1 MFRTPSDEIP
11 REMSLRLTA
20 IRETFEEAGI
30 LILKKNGRLIKSEE
44 LPNLEEFKRWRQ
56 LRDIFLHFRH
66 NFNLKISSK

>member
-1 MFRTPSDEIP
+1 MFRTPPDEIP
-11 REMSLRLTA
+11 RELSLRLTA

-56 LRDIFLHFRH
+56 LRDVYFYTGARQ
-66 NFNLKISSK
+66 

>member
-1 MFRTPSDEIP
+1 MFRTPPDEIP

-44 LPNLEEFKRWRQ
+44 LPNLEEFKN
-56 LRDIFLHFRH
+56 LLCNETVTDFR
-66 NFNLKISSK
+66 NIG